1 MAAAA
6 VCGTKRAYFFD
17 DEITSSIPLLK
28 RIRCT
33 SPAPICPQ
41 PAPKENPVPNNPVPA
56 NGEQWVEL
64 LVKEMMSATS
74 VDDAKSRAGKVLE
87 MLQKV
92 ISDRVT
98 EEAAK
103 SFEAVDHA
111 IKERVEALS
120 EENGV
125 LKRAVV
131 IQHEKL
137 KEGEEK
143 RKELEQCKEMVGKYQ
158 EKVRMLEVNNY
169 ALSVHLN
176 QALQGNSLGGGR
188 FHPDVY

>member
-1 MAAAA
+1 MASAA
-6 VCGTKRAYFFD
+6 VCGTKRSYSFE
-17 DEITSSIPLLK
+17 DEISSIPLLK

-33 SPAPICPQ
+33 SPPGIRPPQ
-41 PAPKENPVPNNPVPA
+41 PPPKENPVPKDPVPA
-56 NGEQWVEL
+56 SGEQWVDL
-64 LVKEMMSATS
+64 LVKEMTSATS
-74 VDDAKSRAGKVLE
+74 VDDAKTRAGRVLE

-92 ISDRVT
+92 ISDQVT

-103 SFEAVDHA
+103 GFETENYALKD
-111 IKERVEALS
+111 RVEALCQ
-120 EENGV
+120 ENGV

-131 IQHEKL
+131 IQHEML

-143 RKELEQCKEMVGKYQ
+143 EKELKQFKEMVEHYQ

-176 QALQGNSLGGGR
+176 QALQGNSLGGR
-188 FHPDVY
+188 CNPDVY

>member
-1 MAAAA
+1 MAIAA
-6 VCGTKRAYFFD
+6 VCGTKRSSFFE
-17 DEITSSIPLLK
+17 DEISSIPLLK

-33 SPAPICPQ
+33 SPPGIRP
-41 PAPKENPVPNNPVPA
+41 PPPPPKENPAPINPVPA
-56 NGEQWVEL
+56 SGEQWVDL
-64 LVKEMMSATS
+64 LVKEMTSATS
-74 VDDAKSRAGKVLE
+74 VDDAKSRAGRVLE

-92 ISDRVT
+92 IGDQVT

-103 SFEAVDHA
+103 SFETENYAL
-111 IKERVEALS
+111 KERAEALC

-131 IQHEKL
+131 IQHEML

-143 RKELEQCKEMVGKYQ
+143 ERELKQYRGMVEHFQ
-158 EKVRMLEVNNY
+158 EKARMLEANNY

-176 QALQGNSLGGGR
+176 QALQGNSLVGR
-188 FHPDVY
+188 WNPDVY